1 MRIDAHQHFWKY
13 NERDYGWMGPGMDKL
28 KRDHLPQNLVPL
40 LENVAFDGTVCV
52 QARQCPEETEWL
64 LALGRDNQ
72 FIKGVVGWVDLRSQ
86 NVEGELER
94 LSANEKL
101 KGVRHVLQDEEDDKF
116 MLRRDFL
123 NGISRLEKFN
133 LTYDI
138 LIFPRHIKYA
148 AELVNRFPNQ
158 PFIVDHIAK
167 PFIKKG
173 QIEPWRS
180 DMQELADAEN
190 VYCKLSGMVTEASWD
205 GWKKQDFLPYMQAV
219 LDMFGAGRVMFGSDW
234 PVCTVAAEY
243 EQVLEIVTDFAAS
256 LTPQEQSGIMGL
268 NAADF
273 YNLKG

>member
-1 MRIDAHQHFWKY
+1 MRIDAHQHFWRY

-28 KRDHLPQNLVPL
+28 KRDHLPRNLAPL
-40 LENVAFDGTVCV
+40 LENIGLDGTVAV
-52 QARQCPEETEWL
+52 QARQCLEETEWL

-72 FIKGVVGWVDLRSQ
+72 FIRGVVGWVDLRSQ
-86 NVEGELER
+86 NIEAELER

-101 KGVRHVLQDEEDDKF
+101 KGVRHVLQDEKDDKF
-116 MLRRDFL
+116 MLRDDFL
-123 NGISRLEKFN
+123 NGVSRLEKFN

-148 AELVNRFPNQ
+148 VEFVNRFPNQ

-180 DMQELADAEN
+180 DMQELAVAEN

-205 GWKKQDFLPYMQAV
+205 GWKKQDFLPYMEAV
-219 LDMFGAGRVMFGSDW
+219 LDMFGPGRVMFGSDW

-243 EQVLEIVTDFAAS
+243 EQVLEIVDDFAAS

-268 NAADF
+268 NAVDF
-273 YNLKG
+273 YNLKA